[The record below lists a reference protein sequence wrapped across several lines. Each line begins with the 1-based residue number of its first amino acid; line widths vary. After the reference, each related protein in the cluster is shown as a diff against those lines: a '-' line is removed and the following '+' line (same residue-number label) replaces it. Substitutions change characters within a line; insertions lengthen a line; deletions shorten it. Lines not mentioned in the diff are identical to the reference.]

1 MRRTFAAAFLGLAL
15 VIALVLPA
23 GAGAFAISSFQ
34 MQAIAEG
41 GAPATLSGSHPYE
54 MTARIA
60 LRPEGSGPYTEGDL
74 RDLTIELPPGMIEN
88 PAALPKCG
96 AADFHADRAS
106 TFEDSLAGEN
116 CPAFTQIG
124 TATVRSSYG
133 GGTTRTFGVFNL
145 VPSPG
150 VPAQIGF
157 APYGVPIV
165 LSAHLRGTTG
175 EYGVNLQARNITQA
189 FDLSELQLT
198 IWGTPWGVSH
208 NGERGNCLNEAEP
221 SFPWAKCSVGAPVAS
236 PPQAYLTLPT
246 SCAGGLTFNVSAT
259 SWEGEAAV
267 ASSSAPGLQG
277 CDSLTFDPRPA
288 GQLSSARTTSPSG
301 YEFDLDIDNS
311 TLLEPSRRIPSPVRQ
326 AVVSLPEGVTI
337 NPSVGAGLGD
347 CGPDQYA
354 AETATSRPG
363 EGCPNDSKIGT
374 FTVSTPLF
382 EERLQGAI
390 YLAAPHEN
398 PYGSLV
404 ALYLVAKAPGRG
416 VLVKVPGKIDT
427 DPSSGSLTATFDEL
441 PQLPYGDLVVKFRE
455 SQRAPLVSPSTC
467 GAALTRT
474 TLTPWLGSL
483 GTATRETATQ
493 IIAGIGGGPC
503 PSGLPPFAPQ
513 ATGGSINSAAGAYSP
528 FYLHLRRSDGEAEIT
543 SYSATF
549 PPGMTGKLAGI
560 PYCPDAALAAAA
572 QRSGQEELE
581 RPSCPAASQIGH
593 TVAGYGVGSALTYA
607 PGALYLAGSY
617 HGSAFSVVAIDSATV
632 GPFDLGVIEVRSA
645 IRVDPSSARVSID
658 SAGSDPIPHILDGIP
673 LHLRDI
679 RVYISRP
686 ETTLNPTSCEP
697 TALSSSLSG
706 SYAPFTN
713 PFGTAATAT
722 VHYQAFGCGSLGFAP
737 RLSLRLLGQTNR
749 GGHPK
754 LRAEVAEHPGDANIG
769 SAIVALPA
777 SEFLAQN
784 HLRGICGA
792 AQLARGA
799 CPSTSIY
806 GKATAYT
813 PLLSEPLSGPVY
825 LVSSKTKLPDMV
837 VPLSGNGISVRLTG
851 RIDSSASGGMRAT
864 FEGLPDA
871 PASKFVMT
879 LNGGKRGLL
888 ENSVGVCKRKTFAT
902 ANFTGHAGRGV
913 ALHVPLQAQCGK
925 RGKGKK
931 TKHERKGQSHAE
943 HGGKR

>member
-1 MRRTFAAAFLGLAL
+1 
-15 VIALVLPA
+15 
-23 GAGAFAISSFQ
+23 
-34 MQAIAEG
+34 
-41 GAPATLSGSHPYE
+41 
-54 MTARIA
+54 
-60 LRPEGSGPYTEGDL
+60 
-74 RDLTIELPPGMIEN
+74 MIEN
-88 PAALPKCG
+88 PDALLKCG
-96 AADFHADRAS
+96 AADFHAARLS
-106 TFEDSLAGEN
+106 TFEASLSGEN

-133 GGTTRTFGVFNL
+133 GGSTRTFGVFNL
-145 VPSPG
+145 VPAPG
-150 VPAQIGF
+150 VPAQFGF

-165 LSAHLRGTTG
+165 FTAHLRGTAG
-175 EYGVNLQARNITQA
+175 EYGVDLETHNLTQA
-189 FDLSELQLT
+189 FDLAELGLT

-221 SFPWAKCSVGAPVAS
+221 SFPWAKCSVGPPVTT

-246 SCAGGLTFNVSAT
+246 SCAGPQTFNASAT
-259 SWEGEAAV
+259 SWQGPSAV
-267 ASSSAPGLQG
+267 ASSSAPALLG
-277 CDSLTFDPRPA
+277 CESLTFDPRPA
-288 GQLSSARTTSPSG
+288 GQLISSRTTSPSG
-301 YEFDLDIDNS
+301 YEFDLDADNS
-311 TLLEPSRRIPSPVRQ
+311 TLLEPARRVPSQVRQ

-337 NPSVGAGLGD
+337 NPSVGAGLSS
-347 CGPDQYA
+347 CSSAQYA
-354 AETATSRPG
+354 AETATSPPG
-363 EGCPNDSKIGT
+363 AGCPNGSKIGT

-382 EERLQGAI
+382 EEGLVGSI

-427 DPSSGSLTATFDEL
+427 DPNSGSLTATFDEL
-441 PQLPYGDLVVKFRE
+441 PQLPYSDLVVKFRE
-455 SQRAPLVSPSTC
+455 SQRAPLVSPPTC
-467 GAALTRT
+467 GAAITRT

-483 GTATRETATQ
+483 GAAVSETATQ
-493 IIAGIGGGPC
+493 VTAGIGGGGC
-503 PSGLPPFAPQ
+503 PSGVPPFHPG

-528 FYLHLRRSDGEAEIT
+528 FYLHLTRTDGEAEIT

-560 PYCPDAALAAAA
+560 PYCSEAALAAATH
-572 QRSGQEELE
+572 RSGTEELE
-581 RPSCPAASQIGH
+581 HPDCPAASQIGH
-593 TVAGYGVGSALTYA
+593 TVTGYGVGSALTYA
-607 PGALYLAGSY
+607 PGGLYLAGPY
-617 HGSAFSVVAIDSATV
+617 HGSAFSVVAIDSAVV

-645 IRVDPSSARVSID
+645 IRVDPATAQVSID

-679 RVYISRP
+679 RVYISRG

-697 TALSSSLSG
+697 TSLSSALTG
-706 SYAPFTN
+706 SYAPFTD
-713 PFGTAATAT
+713 PFGAAATAS
-722 VHYQAFGCGSLGFAP
+722 VHYQALGCGSLGFAP
-737 RLSLRLLGQTNR
+737 KINLRLQGQTNR

-754 LRAEVAEHPGDANIG
+754 LRAEVTERSGDANID
-769 SAIVALPA
+769 SAVVALPA

-784 HLRGICGA
+784 HLRGICTG
-792 AQLARGA
+792 AQLSRGA
-799 CPSTSIY
+799 CPAKSIY

-813 PLLSEPLSGPVY
+813 PLLTEPLSGPVY
-825 LVSSKTKLPDMV
+825 LVSSKNKLPDMV
-837 VPLSGNGISVRLTG
+837 VPMTGDGIAITLRG

-888 ENSVGVCKRKTFAT
+888 GNSAGVCKQRTFAT

-913 ALHVPLQAQCGK
+913 ALRVPMLAQCGK
-925 RGKGKK
+925 AKKKGGKG
-931 TKHERKGQSHAE
+931 TKGKHKGKAKAHGKHGRK
-943 HGGKR
+943 R